1 VDFSAPIDELPK
13 LVAAMAAG
21 ADVAIGSRAKR
32 GAREVDQP
40 LYRRAMGKTFNLL
53 VQALLLPGIWD
64 TQCGFKLL
72 RGEVARRLCAEVRT
86 DGFAYDVELLYRAR
100 RSGYRICEIPVRWIN
115 SDTTR
120 VSVLRDPARMFVDV
134 LKIRFSG

>member
-1 VDFSAPIDELPK
+1 L
-13 LVAAMAAG
+13 
-21 ADVAIGSRAKR
+21 AIGSRAKR

-40 LYRRAMGKTFNLL
+40 VYRRAMGKTFNLL